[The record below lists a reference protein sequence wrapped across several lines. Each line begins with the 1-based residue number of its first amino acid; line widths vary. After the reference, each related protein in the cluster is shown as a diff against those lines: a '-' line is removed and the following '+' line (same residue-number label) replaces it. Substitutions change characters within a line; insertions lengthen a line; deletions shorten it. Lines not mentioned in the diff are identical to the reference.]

1 MKSSYHHRNIL
12 LYNNMCWCK
21 GLKDFPHDVDCQHY
35 GRTTRNSNKGKKA
48 GLKEKSTQDYQR
60 GVDDGK
66 KMASEESYKK
76 GLKEGEERCTRPH
89 QEHHDYFPEWYVNRF
104 NITNRPR
111 AARIHA
117 VVWRSFLD
125 FVAIAGIAGLVVG
138 FFPR

>member
-1 MKSSYHHRNIL
+1 
-12 LYNNMCWCK
+12 
-21 GLKDFPHDVDCQHY
+21 
-35 GRTTRNSNKGKKA
+35 KKA

-66 KMASEESYKK
+66 KMASEESYEK
-76 GLKEGEERCTRPH
+76 GLKE
-89 QEHHDYFPEWYVNRF
+89 
-104 NITNRPR
+104 

-125 FVAIAGIAGLVVG
+125 FIAIAGIAGLVVG